1 MSCLYGTI
9 WYVLYSHASDAS
21 TFKQIKLW
29 NTSRYSLPIKQMT
42 STKVDFY
49 NSPLELVSFIGG
61 QGHTTSLGSPTML
74 NNDEVDFPLK
84 TSVKV

>member
-1 MSCLYGTI
+1 
-9 WYVLYSHASDAS
+9 
-21 TFKQIKLW
+21 
-29 NTSRYSLPIKQMT
+29 MT